1 MCDACAAAMSS
12 LKSEEPL
19 SDVEPLPPSAAP
31 SPPASFLSPPPRSPR
46 PPPHSP
52 PSLARSWPP
61 SPPLTALSSSSRV
74 TARLYAS
81 LRSTQGLGLA
91 DPSEHAEDP
100 RQVRFSV
107 SAPVSLRT
115 DAHVGWPD
123 TSPPT
128 FLEGRPEE
136 PAGGACRAGRSDL
149 ELGELAEQMSV
160 KLKASLESTAGP
172 LSAQSGHQH
181 IEDMENVRNHLQTLL
196 RTDHEPIEGGRGATY
211 LAGIPLLAG
220 QRKDSESFES
230 DTTSRLL
237 SAPLLDDVSPP
248 LSDSGL
254 DELFPLYS
262 RLRPHG
268 VQSSSSD
275 VHVLQD
281 RLNRER
287 TRRKQCETQI
297 QVLQNKVLLFQQQV
311 ALAVSADRRKDIMIE
326 QLDKTLA
333 KVVEGWRKH
342 EEEKSEG
349 MKRLQDE
356 KEAADRAQAQQ
367 QEMLAHF
374 EQSLSQA
381 AETLDRE
388 KKHREELS
396 SVNQQLQ
403 QQICE
408 LRRELEEQGRRFERS
423 RAELQEAHKEAQEA
437 HGSLAQHREAWSRR
451 ERELEE
457 RLAALH
463 SDVDEERAHRQRTAQ
478 QLQEAQREAH
488 SALGQLQQRQGELE
502 EARRERDAARMDR
515 ALDQARFEAQRSQ
528 LEVELKLSVEQ
539 QVTERLAALQKDNA
553 ETTASLREQH
563 RKQLLE
569 LSARHDAELSAQLAH
584 FRAEL
589 QEREERQRELTQE
602 YEKRL
607 TGTQEQLLHLQ
618 NSTRKL
624 EEQRTQLITQLQGLL
639 RSHWAEALHLLA
651 TQCQAE
657 DVPPAIP
664 KCHTSSVARAGERSS
679 WWAEPSPPSE
689 ELQEETAIDISPMN
703 SCPSQVP
710 DVPQAVILHMS
721 RKKTSQL
728 DLSSTFAPLEPQ
740 LDDTGV
746 TALGSCDV
754 RSLLESPP
762 WGATHRDDRTACT
775 GEGRPSSPQEVT
787 RICCRANSPEGDVFQ
802 GYGGPSSKTERA
814 RDREVPRGTSAEVG
828 GGSSGERWTPRGQ
841 EASRGEGLLS
851 HLPPTGSL
859 QRHVYDT
866 AASTAQGARQAELQ
880 HYISMLLDRAPGDPL
895 EPPVKGSAHPISVCS
910 GSTVSR
916 SGDSAQIG
924 DSTQKALRE
933 FWEGERAPPAAGAV
947 ARPVI
952 SAVSKAKLQPPPP
965 TKMAPCRPEPSCT
978 LQAQSGAA
986 LPSAQLSQVSRLL
999 TQLRSRPG
1007 DPTASLEE
1015 LVTHLLCSQV
1025 DSSLVSP
1032 PGDGERNLRP
1042 AERKEGVVPSAAQR
1056 RLQPHC
1062 QRAPEAGRT
1071 LTQGLRGR
1079 RAGPQAQRGPS
1090 SRGTVWR

>member
-1 MCDACAAAMSS
+1 MLRCQ
-12 LKSEEPL
+12 
-19 SDVEPLPPSAAP
+19 SAVVL
-31 SPPASFLSPPPRSPR
+31 FLFS
-46 PPPHSP
+46 
-52 PSLARSWPP
+52 
-61 SPPLTALSSSSRV
+61 T
-74 TARLYAS
+74 AS
-81 LRSTQGLGLA
+81 LQYICV
-91 DPSEHAEDP
+91 DPIPCVYSP
-100 RQVRFSV
+100 
-107 SAPVSLRT
+107 LR
-115 DAHVGWPD
+115 
-123 TSPPT
+123 
-128 FLEGRPEE
+128 
-136 PAGGACRAGRSDL
+136 AC
-149 ELGELAEQMSV
+149 V
-160 KLKASLESTAGP
+160 C
-172 LSAQSGHQH
+172 QSGHQH

-196 RTDHEPIEGGRGATY
+196 RTDHEPIEGG
-211 LAGIPLLAG
+211 
-220 QRKDSESFES
+220 SN
-230 DTTSRLL
+230 
-237 SAPLLDDVSPP
+237 APLLDDVSPP

-356 KEAADRAQAQQ
+356 KEAADRAQ
-367 QEMLAHF
+367 MLAHF

-396 SVNQQLQ
+396 SVNQQLVA
-403 QQICE
+403 CA
-408 LRRELEEQGRRFERS
+408 RTH
-423 RAELQEAHKEAQEA
+423 AE
-437 HGSLAQHREAWSRR
+437 SPRMP
-451 ERELEE
+451 
-457 RLAALH
+457 
-463 SDVDEERAHRQRTAQ
+463 AHRQRTAQ

-651 TQCQAE
+651 TQCQVRGGLGFRE
-657 DVPPAIP
+657 F
-664 KCHTSSVARAGERSS
+664 T
-679 WWAEPSPPSE
+679 
-689 ELQEETAIDISPMN
+689 IDISPMN

-746 TALGSCDV
+746 T
-754 RSLLESPP
+754 
-762 WGATHRDDRTACT
+762 
-775 GEGRPSSPQEVT
+775 GEGPTMHR
-787 RICCRANSPEGDVFQ
+787 CR
-802 GYGGPSSKTERA
+802 
-814 RDREVPRGTSAEVG
+814 
-828 GGSSGERWTPRGQ
+828 
-841 EASRGEGLLS
+841 L
-851 HLPPTGSL
+851 
-859 QRHVYDT
+859 
-866 AASTAQGARQAELQ
+866 
-880 HYISMLLDRAPGDPL
+880 IPL
-895 EPPVKGSAHPISVCS
+895 VHHMC
-910 GSTVSR
+910 
-916 SGDSAQIG
+916 
-924 DSTQKALRE
+924 LN
-933 FWEGERAPPAAGAV
+933 
-947 ARPVI
+947 
-952 SAVSKAKLQPPPP
+952 
-965 TKMAPCRPEPSCT
+965 T
-978 LQAQSGAA
+978 LQNSIIKTKINIHIFFFCQ
-986 LPSAQLSQVSRLL
+986 
-999 TQLRSRPG
+999 
-1007 DPTASLEE
+1007 
-1015 LVTHLLCSQV
+1015 H
-1025 DSSLVSP
+1025 
-1032 PGDGERNLRP
+1032 P
-1042 AERKEGVVPSAAQR
+1042 AI
-1056 RLQPHC
+1056 
-1062 QRAPEAGRT
+1062 
-1071 LTQGLRGR
+1071 
-1079 RAGPQAQRGPS
+1079 
-1090 SRGTVWR
+1090 

>member
-1 MCDACAAAMSS
+1 TGTGGRGLVSTFLELGNTARERRLSRTPHPVTPVRRLPKPRRIPRRVGELGTHAVWPWVRVLPQYEACCELGFREAPGVRHLAAFVSDAPAAQAPTTSSLDSLMSS
-12 LKSEEPL
+12 VATLDFCSMRVCAQHCRLKM
-19 SDVEPLPPSAAP
+19 
-31 SPPASFLSPPPRSPR
+31 ASVPGCVTLMLLT
-46 PPPHSP
+46 
-52 PSLARSWPP
+52 LATYRWNLCISR
-61 SPPLTALSSSSRV
+61 LLLSSSS
-74 TARLYAS
+74 S
-81 LRSTQGLGLA
+81 
-91 DPSEHAEDP
+91 
-100 RQVRFSV
+100 
-107 SAPVSLRT
+107 PVMML
-115 DAHVGWPD
+115 
-123 TSPPT
+123 
-128 FLEGRPEE
+128 
-136 PAGGACRAGRSDL
+136 
-149 ELGELAEQMSV
+149 
-160 KLKASLESTAGP
+160 
-172 LSAQSGHQH
+172 
-181 IEDMENVRNHLQTLL
+181 
-196 RTDHEPIEGGRGATY
+196 
-211 LAGIPLLAG
+211 
-220 QRKDSESFES
+220 
-230 DTTSRLL
+230 
-237 SAPLLDDVSPP
+237 
-248 LSDSGL
+248 
-254 DELFPLYS
+254 
-262 RLRPHG
+262 
-268 VQSSSSD
+268 
-275 VHVLQD
+275 
-281 RLNRER
+281 
-287 TRRKQCETQI
+287 KQCETQI

-326 QLDKTLA
+326 QLDK
-333 KVVEGWRKH
+333 
-342 EEEKSEG
+342 
-349 MKRLQDE
+349 
-356 KEAADRAQAQQ
+356 
-367 QEMLAHF
+367 MLAHF

-515 ALDQARFEAQRSQ
+515 ALDQGKGVIQPQHAGYSVLSARFEAQRSQ

-978 LQAQSGAA
+978 LQAQS
-986 LPSAQLSQVSRLL
+986 
-999 TQLRSRPG
+999 
-1007 DPTASLEE
+1007 
-1015 LVTHLLCSQV
+1015 
-1025 DSSLVSP
+1025 
-1032 PGDGERNLRP
+1032 
-1042 AERKEGVVPSAAQR
+1042 
-1056 RLQPHC
+1056 
-1062 QRAPEAGRT
+1062 
-1071 LTQGLRGR
+1071 
-1079 RAGPQAQRGPS
+1079 
-1090 SRGTVWR
+1090 